1 MALANLIFT
10 ALHDIQATRFAQLA
24 SSAIIIFDHLI
35 TLDEE
40 VELIWKSSWSMG
52 KALFVINR
60 YYTLLSVIVNNYA
73 LFSPTLTDAF
83 CLRFFHW
90 QGWTGLLACMIAE
103 VILQMRLYALYF
115 LNKKVLAL
123 MVATFIISSAS
134 SAAIMGTVLR
144 GITATAHPL
153 PGTTFCVP
161 FGVPSYFFA
170 FWVPI
175 IVFESLLCGLALFRG
190 FQTFRASGSAFQSGR
205 HLVAILIRD
214 SVLYFLVM
222 FATYF
227 TNMLVWVSA
236 SPNLLEI
243 PIAFSVALSCCL
255 GNRMIL
261 NVREVHR
268 EMEDS
273 RRTEDSIK
281 HQARQTRSSFFGP
294 SEPLS
299 TIEMGQ
305 LRSMRAEQSYSQ
317 FVVL

>member
-1 MALANLIFT
+1 MALANSIFT
-10 ALHDIQATRFAQLA
+10 SLHDIQTTRFSQLA

-35 TLDEE
+35 TLDGE

-52 KALFVINR
+52 KVFFVINR

-73 LFSPTLTDAF
+73 LFSPTLTDAVS
-83 CLRFFHW
+83 LRFFHW
-90 QGWTGLLACMIAE
+90 QGWTGLIACMIAE

-134 SAAIMGTVLR
+134 SAAIMATVLR

-161 FGVPSYFFA
+161 IGVPSYFFA
-170 FWVPI
+170 FWLPI
-175 IVFESLLCGLALFRG
+175 ILFESLLCGLALFRG
-190 FQTFRASGSAFQSGR
+190 IQTFRASGSVFQSGK

-214 SVLYFLVM
+214 SALYFLMM

-227 TNMLVWVSA
+227 TNMLVWASA
-236 SPNLLEI
+236 STNFLEI
-243 PIAFSVALSCCL
+243 PIAFSVAFSCCL
-255 GNRMIL
+255 GNRMIF
-261 NVREVHR
+261 NVREIHR
-268 EMEDS
+268 EMKES
-273 RRTEDSIK
+273 RRTEDSIN
-281 HQARQTRSSFFGP
+281 HQARQTRSSSFSP
-294 SEPLS
+294 AEPLS

-305 LRSMRAEQSYSQ
+305 LRAD
-317 FVVL
+317 